1 MSEARLPEGRPQAN
15 TAEDA
20 SAVQESGEELS
31 HLLSAHGLRKK
42 SLSSSGALT
51 ALIVGFLAMTG
62 GTRVFG
68 VMLIG
73 FYLVGS
79 RATKCEYGATPV

>member
-1 MSEARLPEGRPQAN
+1 MEKIISLAIAL
-15 TAEDA
+15 
-20 SAVQESGEELS
+20 
-31 HLLSAHGLRKK
+31 LLSAHGLRKK

-79 RATKCEYGATPV
+79 RATKCECGATPM